1 MSFIADLHIHS
12 SYSRATSGHMI
23 PETIWQWAQLKGIT
37 VTGTGDF
44 THPGWFKELAEKLAP
59 VGNGLLQLKREHNS
73 SETVPRSCAAD
84 VFFLL
89 SAEISCIYR
98 KYGKTRRIHC
108 MVFVPD
114 FAQAARIT
122 SELSRIGNIASDG
135 RPILRLDAKDLL
147 RITLDV
153 SPDAM
158 FVPAHVWT
166 PHFSVFGAQSGFDSL
181 EECFEDLTPHVF
193 ALETG
198 LSSDPPMNWRV
209 SALDSL
215 TLISNSD
222 AHSPSKM
229 GREANVFDTVIS
241 YRNMTGAIKTRKG
254 FLGTLEF
261 FPEEG
266 KYHHDG
272 HRACGVCCD
281 AEETQRHGCL
291 CPVCGKRL
299 TLGVAHRVE
308 ALADRPSGLVP
319 PGAPAYRSLIP
330 LIEVIAEARGT
341 SPASKGAGQEYLRLL
356 TALGSEFTILLQ
368 TPQSDIESA
377 SSPMLA
383 EAVRRVREGM
393 VEIRPGY
400 DGAYGRIKIFGERER
415 REIRGP

>member
-12 SYSRATSGHMI
+12 HYSRATSSRMV
-23 PETIWQWAQLKGIT
+23 PEIIGQWAQLKGIT
-37 VTGTGDF
+37 VAGTGDF
-44 THPGWFKELAEKLAP
+44 THPGWSKELAKKLAP
-59 VGNGLLQLKREHNS
+59 AGNGLLQLKKKYNRP
-73 SETVPRSCAAD
+73 ETVPRSCAAD

-89 SAEISCIYR
+89 SAEISCIYK

-108 MVFVPD
+108 VVLVPD

-122 SELSRIGNIASDG
+122 SELSRVGNIASDG

-147 RITLDV
+147 RITLDA
-153 SPDAM
+153 SPDAI
-158 FVPAHVWT
+158 FVPAHAWT

-198 LSSDPPMNWRV
+198 LSSDPPMNWRL

-229 GREANVFDTVIS
+229 GREANVFDTGIS
-241 YRNMTGAIKTRKG
+241 YQNITGAIKTGKG

-272 HRACGVCCD
+272 HRTCGVCCD
-281 AEETQRHGCL
+281 AEETQRRGGL

-308 ALADRPSGLVP
+308 ALADRLSSFVPS
-319 PGAPAYRSLIP
+319 GAPAYRSVIP
-330 LIEVIAEARGT
+330 LIEIIAETRGT
-341 SPASKGAGQEYLRLL
+341 SPASKGAAQEYLRLL
-356 TALGSEFTILLQ
+356 TILGSEFAILLQ
-368 TPQSDIESA
+368 APQSDIESV

-383 EAVRRVREGM
+383 EAVKRVREGR

-400 DGAYGRIKIFGERER
+400 DGAYGRIKIFGEGKKRET
-415 REIRGP
+415 RGR